1 MIRRA
6 VPVAQNPVAI
16 KQSKPLRTL
25 FDAMHHG
32 KYEYEDFLNG
42 NIASSITTTRFRQRT
57 LYRPDKKLKAYLV
70 FLNTFL
76 FERLAVNGRVVYSYR
91 KGINPHEVAFA
102 HAHSRA
108 FFQTDIENF
117 FGSIDRALVQS
128 TVLSQKDRIP
138 ISDLTAHVERIL
150 DLTTIGG
157 VLPIGF
163 PTSPVISNVC
173 LTPFDNDLENYCAMS
188 DLIYTR
194 YADDIVV
201 SGRNRK
207 ALEGLDSKLSETLRH
222 HFGDSLRLNRSKRK
236 LTAVGRKTRILGMV
250 ILPNG
255 RVTIDMKLKK
265 RVEVLLHFFVR
276 NRQKFLD
283 MSAGDLNAGIQKLGG
298 YINYINAADKP
309 YLVKLKRKF
318 GATVIDSFI
327 HRSAK

>member
-1 MIRRA
+1 M
-6 VPVAQNPVAI
+6 
-16 KQSKPLRTL
+16 QSKPLGLL

-32 KYEYEDFLNG
+32 KYEFKDFLHG
-42 NIASSITTTRFRQRT
+42 DIASSFTTTRFRQRT

-76 FERLAVNGRVVYSYR
+76 FERLAVNEGVVYSYR
-91 KGINPHEVAFA
+91 KGVNPHEVALA

-128 TVLSQKDRIP
+128 TILSQKDRTP
-138 ISDLTAHVERIL
+138 ISDVSAHIQRIL
-150 DLTTIGG
+150 DLTTIDG

-173 LTPFDNDLENYCAMS
+173 LTPFDNDLENYCATS

-201 SGRNRK
+201 SGQNRK
-207 ALEGLDSKLSETLRH
+207 ALEGLDSKLSELLRR
-222 HFGDSLRLNRSKRK
+222 HFCDSLKLNRSKRK

-250 ILPNG
+250 VLPNG

-265 RVEVLLHFFVR
+265 RIEVLLHFYVR

-283 MSAGDLNAGIQKLGG
+283 MSAGDSNAGIQKLGG
-298 YINYINAADKP
+298 YINYINTADKQ
-309 YLVKLKRKF
+309 YLEKLKRKF

>member
-1 MIRRA
+1 M
-6 VPVAQNPVAI
+6 
-16 KQSKPLRTL
+16 QSKPLGLL

-32 KYEYEDFLNG
+32 KYELEDFLRG
-42 NIASSITTTRFRQRT
+42 NIASCITTTRFKQRT
-57 LYRPDKKLKAYLV
+57 LYRPDKKLKAFLV

-76 FERLAVNGRVVYSYR
+76 FERLAVNERVVYSYR
-91 KGINPHEVAFA
+91 KGVNPHEVAFA

-128 TVLSQKDRIP
+128 TILSQEERIP
-138 ISDLTAHVERIL
+138 ISDLSAHIKRIL
-150 DLTTIGG
+150 DLTTMDG

-173 LTPFDNDLENYCAMS
+173 LTPFDNDLENHCVIS

-201 SGRNRK
+201 SGQSRK
-207 ALEGLDSKLSETLRH
+207 ALEGIESRLNELLSH
-222 HFGDSLRLNRSKRK
+222 HFGDSLKLNRAKRK

-250 ILPNG
+250 VLPNG
-255 RVTIDMKLKK
+255 QVTIDMKLKK
-265 RVEVLLHFFVR
+265 KIEVLLHFFVR

-283 MSAGDLNAGIQKLGG
+283 MSGGDIDAGIQKLGG

-309 YLVKLKRKF
+309 YLTKLKRKF

>member
-1 MIRRA
+1 M
-6 VPVAQNPVAI
+6 
-16 KQSKPLRTL
+16 QSKSLGLL

-32 KYEYEDFLNG
+32 KYEFQDFLQG

-70 FLNTFL
+70 FLNTLL
-76 FERLAVNGRVVYSYR
+76 FERLAVNERVVYSYR
-91 KGINPHEVAFA
+91 KGVNPHEVARA

-108 FFQTDIENF
+108 FFQTDVENF
-117 FGSIDRALVQS
+117 FGSIDRELVQS
-128 TVLSQKDRIP
+128 TILSQMDRIP
-138 ISDLTAHVERIL
+138 ITDLSAHIERVL
-150 DLTTIGG
+150 DLTTIDGI
-157 VLPIGF
+157 LPIGF

-173 LTPFDNDLENYCAMS
+173 LTPFDNDLENYCAIS

-201 SGRNRK
+201 SGQSRK
-207 ALEGLDSKLSETLRH
+207 VLSSLEPKLTELLGH
-222 HFGDSLRLNRSKRK
+222 HFDNKLRLNPSKRK

-250 ILPNG
+250 VLPNG

-265 RVEVLLHFFVR
+265 RIEVLLHFYVR

-283 MSAGDLNAGIQKLGG
+283 MSAGDTNAGIQKLAG
-298 YINYINAADKP
+298 YINYINTADKR
-309 YLVKLKRKF
+309 YLAKLKRKF